1 MGLPRPP
8 AVGRRTRPAVFVPAQ
23 RSRGLV
29 VSRRGK
35 PMRRVRRKR
44 SDALNRRLRRGALL
58 TLLAVG
64 SQSGCTR
71 EFYRDWANQDA
82 SEAVFEKSRDP
93 RWRLDAF
100 SIEPPAMSRFADPYD
115 PEFPPAPPDD
125 PTSEALSPVPQWP
138 DHRLIVPAEGT
149 GYIDM
154 MEGWM
159 REREAA
165 IAKGEISSLI
175 YATPGDG
182 GRNGFPQPFTPP
194 KPPGTPSPF
203 APGAGSPANPPSG
216 AGGPGSAAAAPAG
229 SRPAGAAS
237 PAAPSGGGPT
247 ARASPRNPGR
257 NSGTDPKGSS
267 PILLANARCGEK
279 TTNIPPPRPA
289 SSFQSLETSRA
300 RGVKDGS
307 VQRAARQAVPP
318 QDPAAPTQAGQGAQG
333 TQISPGNEALP
344 MRPAM
349 PRDTKVN
356 EDQMSEETWREIE
369 RIIPG
374 GPAPGGTIT
383 PEQAAELSSV
393 LIPRMAKFNVA
404 AAAGLPRNANPYVI
418 TLQQSFTL
426 ALINARV
433 YQLQLETLYSAA
445 LAVALQR
452 FQFEPQFYA
461 GMSPLTS
468 PNGAGFPGLNPINQF
483 LYHARLS
490 PGGQIYHTQGSLGG
504 QMSSLTLG
512 EVAGM
517 GKLLNSGGQLLM
529 GFANQLVFN
538 FVGKN
543 RIQTSVESSLPLS
556 FMQPFLRGA
565 GRAVVL
571 ENLTQ
576 AERTLLYQVR
586 TFAQF
591 RQQFIVD
598 MLTGGTISQ
607 PGVGF
612 NLVGFS
618 TTGNT
623 DPTLGFIPNAQQF
636 AEVLID
642 LRNLAYFEQLA
653 ALYEQLIEGESS
665 GLSQLQVDQVK
676 SRVVTARLTVVG
688 DVLTLRNQNDQFKQQ
703 LGLPPDT
710 PVVPDLTL
718 FQPYL
723 DVFTE
728 IDEWQRDKNRRL
740 EDVPKIVNKIP
751 ELQDIVLDG
760 HSILGMYKNS
770 TTYDNEEDLEATLQ
784 AAVRIAMEYRL
795 DLMNTRAKLYDAWRH
810 IRVAANALKGVFNVA
825 LTNQV
830 FTPATTTNPFGFF
843 SQAHQFSLVFN
854 AELPLIR
861 VAERNAFRQAII
873 DYEFQRRALMSEEDF
888 IKNQLRQDIRNMQVA
903 YITYDLTKQNL
914 ILNIRLKDQAFEQII
929 APPQAL
935 TGQGLAQ
942 TANAAT
948 QTTNLINFQN
958 TLFTSEVT
966 LTQQYQAFQ
975 AARLTVYRDIGILP
989 YDEWEAF
996 SEIFPAEYRGP
1007 SLGPGTSNT
1016 GKPASA
1022 AAPQPSQGVSR

>member
-1 MGLPRPP
+1 MFRI
-8 AVGRRTRPAVFVPAQ
+8 
-23 RSRGLV
+23 S
-29 VSRRGK
+29 
-35 PMRRVRRKR
+35 RKR

-71 EFYRDWANQDA
+71 EFFRDWANQDA

-138 DHRLIVPAEGT
+138 DHRLIVPAEGA

-165 IAKGEISSLI
+165 IAKGEISLLG
-175 YATPGDG
+175 YTEPGNG
-182 GRNGFPQPFTPP
+182 GRNGIPQPSTPP

-203 APGAGSPANPPSG
+203 APGIGSPLSPPTG
-216 AGGPGSAAAAPAG
+216 AGGPGSPGAAPAPAG
-229 SRPAGAAS
+229 SPPAGG
-237 PAAPSGGGPT
+237 AAPAGGGPT
-247 ARASPRNPGR
+247 ARTSPRNPGR

-279 TTNIPPPRPA
+279 KTNIPPPRPA
-289 SSFQSLETSRA
+289 SSFKSLETSRA
-300 RGVKDGS
+300 KGVKDGS
-307 VQRAARQAVPP
+307 VQRAARQAAPP
-318 QDPAAPTQAGQGAQG
+318 QDPAAPTQAGQGAQR
-333 TQISPGNEALP
+333 TQISPGSDGLP
-344 MRPAM
+344 QSPFVPLDSKAS
-349 PRDTKVN
+349 
-356 EDQMSEETWREIE
+356 EDQMSEETRREIN

-374 GPAPGGTIT
+374 GPAGGTIT

-393 LIPRMAKFNVA
+393 LIPKLPKFNVA
-404 AAAGLPRNANPYVI
+404 AAVGLPRNANPYVI

-426 ALINARV
+426 ALINARI
-433 YQLQLETLYSAA
+433 YQLQLENLYNAA
-445 LAVALQR
+445 LTVALQR

-468 PNGAGFPGLNPINQF
+468 PTIGPGGSSVGFPGVSPINQF
-483 LYHARLS
+483 LYQTRSA
-490 PGGQIYHTQGSLGG
+490 PGGQI
-504 QMSSLTLG
+504 SSLSLG
-512 EVAGM
+512 EVAGV

-529 GFANQLVFN
+529 GFANQVVFN

-543 RIQTSVESSLPLS
+543 PIQPTVQSSLPLT

-576 AERTLLYQVR
+576 AERSLLYQVR

-623 DPTLGFIPNAQQF
+623 DPTIGFIPLAENV
-636 AEVLID
+636 AEVIVD
-642 LRNLAYFEQLA
+642 LRNLAFFEQLA

-676 SRVVTARLTVVG
+676 SRVLTSRQTLIT
-688 DVLTLRNQNDQFKQQ
+688 DIITLRNTNDSFKQQ
-703 LGLPPDT
+703 IGLPPDT
-710 PVVPDLTL
+710 PMVPDVSI

-723 DVFTE
+723 DVFAE
-728 IDEWQRDKNRRL
+728 IDEWQRNKNRKL
-740 EDVPKIVNKIP
+740 EDVPRIVDKIP
-751 ELQDIVLDG
+751 QLPDIVLDG
-760 HSILGMYKNS
+760 HSLLGPYLNS
-770 TTYDNEEDLEATLQ
+770 TTYTDNEEDLEATLQ
-784 AAVRIAMEYRL
+784 AAVRIALEYRL
-795 DLMNTRAKLYDAWRH
+795 DLMNTRAQLYDAWRQ
-810 IRVAANALKGVFNVA
+810 IRVKANALKGVFNIA

-830 FTPATTTNPFGFF
+830 FTPPTTTNPFGFF

-873 DYEFQRRALMSEEDF
+873 AYEQQRRALMSEEDF
-888 IKNQLRQDIRNMQVA
+888 IKNQLRGDIRAMQVN
-903 YITYDLTKQNL
+903 YINYDITKRNL
-914 ILNIRLKDQAFEQII
+914 VLNIRLKDQAFEQII
-929 APPQAL
+929 APPQAA

-942 TANAAT
+942 SANAAT
-948 QTTNLINFQN
+948 QTTNLINFQQ
-958 TLFTSEVT
+958 TLFTYEVALIT
-966 LTQQYQAFQ
+966 AYETYQL
-975 AARLTVYRDIGILP
+975 ARLTVYRDIGILP

-996 SEIFPAEYRGP
+996 SEIFPTEYRGP

-1022 AAPQPSQGVSR
+1022 AAPKPPQGVSR

>member
-1 MGLPRPP
+1 MC
-8 AVGRRTRPAVFVPAQ
+8 
-23 RSRGLV
+23 S
-29 VSRRGK
+29 
-35 PMRRVRRKR
+35 VRRKR

-58 TLLAVG
+58 TLLAVA

-82 SEAVFEKSRDP
+82 AEAVFEKSRDP

-175 YATPGDG
+175 YATPGNG
-182 GRNGFPQPFTPP
+182 GRNGTPQPFSPP
-194 KPPGTPSPF
+194 KPPLTPSPF
-203 APGAGSPANPPSG
+203 APGTGSPSSPPAG
-216 AGGPGSAAAAPAG
+216 AGGSSSPAAAPA
-229 SRPAGAAS
+229 PAGPPPAGGAA
-237 PAAPSGGGPT
+237 PAAGGPT
-247 ARASPRNPGR
+247 ARTSPRNPGG

-267 PILLANARCGEK
+267 PILLANARSGEK
-279 TTNIPPPRPA
+279 KTNIPPPRPA
-289 SSFQSLETSRA
+289 SSFKSLETSRA
-300 RGVKDGS
+300 KRVKDGS
-307 VQRAARQAVPP
+307 VQRAARQAAPP
-318 QDPAAPTQAGQGAQG
+318 QDPAAPTQAGQGAQR
-333 TQISPGNEALP
+333 TQISPGSEGLP
-344 MRPAM
+344 QSPFVPLDSKAH
-349 PRDTKVN
+349 
-356 EDQMSEETWREIE
+356 EDQMSEETRREIN

-374 GPAPGGTIT
+374 GPAGGTIT

-393 LIPRMAKFNVA
+393 LIPKLPKFNVA
-404 AAAGLPRNANPYVI
+404 AAVGLPRNANPYVI

-426 ALINARV
+426 ALINARI
-433 YQLQLETLYSAA
+433 YQLQLENLYNAA
-445 LAVALQR
+445 LTVALQR

-468 PNGAGFPGLNPINQF
+468 PNSAGFPLVSPLNPINQF
-483 LYHARLS
+483 LYQTRSA
-490 PGGQIYHTQGSLGG
+490 PGGQI
-504 QMSSLTLG
+504 SSLSLG
-512 EVAGM
+512 EVAGV

-529 GFANQLVFN
+529 GFANQVVFN

-543 RIQTSVESSLPLS
+543 PIQPTVQSSLPLT

-576 AERTLLYQVR
+576 AERSLLYQVR
-586 TFAQF
+586 IFAQF

-618 TTGNT
+618 TAGNT
-623 DPTLGFIPNAQQF
+623 DPTVGFIPLAENV
-636 AEVLID
+636 AEVIVD
-642 LRNLAYFEQLA
+642 LRNLAFFEQLA

-676 SRVVTARLTVVG
+676 SRVLTSRQTLIT
-688 DVLTLRNQNDQFKQQ
+688 DIITLRNTNDQFKQQ
-703 LGLPPDT
+703 IGLPPDT
-710 PVVPDLTL
+710 PMVPDVSL

-723 DVFTE
+723 DVFAE
-728 IDEWQRDKNRRL
+728 IDEWQRRKDRKL
-740 EDVPKIVNKIP
+740 EDVPKIVDKIP
-751 ELQDIVLDG
+751 QLPDIVLDG
-760 HSILGMYKNS
+760 HSLLGPYLKS
-770 TTYDNEEDLEATLQ
+770 TTYLDNEEELEATLQ
-784 AAVRIAMEYRL
+784 AAVRIALEYRL
-795 DLMNTRAKLYDAWRH
+795 DLMNTRAQLYDAWRQ
-810 IRVAANALKGVFNVA
+810 IRVKANALKGVFNVA

-830 FTPATTTNPFGFF
+830 FTPPTTTNPFGFF

-861 VAERNAFRQAII
+861 VAERNAFREAII
-873 DYEFQRRALMSEEDF
+873 AYEQQRRALMSEEDF
-888 IKNQLRQDIRNMQVA
+888 IKNQLRGDIRGMQVN
-903 YITYDLTKQNL
+903 YINYDITKRNL
-914 ILNIRLKDQAFEQII
+914 VLNIRLKDQAFEQIV
-929 APPQAL
+929 APPQAT

-942 TANAAT
+942 SANAAT

-958 TLFTSEVT
+958 TLFT
-966 LTQQYQAFQ
+966 
-975 AARLTVYRDIGILP
+975 
-989 YDEWEAF
+989 
-996 SEIFPAEYRGP
+996 
-1007 SLGPGTSNT
+1007 
-1016 GKPASA
+1016 
-1022 AAPQPSQGVSR
+1022 

>member
-138 DHRLIVPAEGT
+138 DHRLIVPAEGA

-165 IAKGEISSLI
+165 IAKGEISLLG
-175 YATPGDG
+175 YTEPGNG
-182 GRNGFPQPFTPP
+182 GRNGIPQSSTPP
-194 KPPGTPSPF
+194 KPPETPSPF
-203 APGAGSPANPPSG
+203 APGIGSPLSPPAG
-216 AGGPGSAAAAPAG
+216 AGGLGSPAAAPAPPG
-229 SRPAGAAS
+229 SPPAGGAA
-237 PAAPSGGGPT
+237 PAAPAGGGPT
-247 ARASPRNPGR
+247 ARTSPRNPGM
-257 NSGTDPKGSS
+257 NSGTNPKGSS

-279 TTNIPPPRPA
+279 KTSIPPPRPS
-289 SSFQSLETSRA
+289 SSFKSLETSRA
-300 RGVKDGS
+300 KGVKDGS
-307 VQRAARQAVPP
+307 VQRAARQAAPP
-318 QDPAAPTQAGQGAQG
+318 QDLAAPTQAGQGAQR
-333 TQISPGNEALP
+333 TQSPFVPLDSKAS
-344 MRPAM
+344 
-349 PRDTKVN
+349 
-356 EDQMSEETWREIE
+356 EDQMSEETRRAIN

-374 GPAPGGTIT
+374 GPAAAGTMS

-393 LIPRMAKFNVA
+393 LIPKLPKFNVA
-404 AAAGLPRNANPYVI
+404 AAVGLPRNANPYVI

-426 ALINARV
+426 ALINARI
-433 YQLQLETLYSAA
+433 YQLQLEDLYNAA
-445 LAVALQR
+445 LTVALQR

-468 PNGAGFPGLNPINQF
+468 PTIGPGGSSVGFPGVSPINQF
-483 LYHARLS
+483 LYQTRSA
-490 PGGQIYHTQGSLGG
+490 PGGQI
-504 QMSSLTLG
+504 SSLSLG
-512 EVAGM
+512 EVAGV

-529 GFANQLVFN
+529 GFANQVVFN

-543 RIQTSVESSLPLS
+543 PIQPTVQSSLPLT
-556 FMQPFLRGA
+556 FMQPFLREA

-623 DPTLGFIPNAQQF
+623 DPTIGFIPLAENV
-636 AEVLID
+636 AEVI
-642 LRNLAYFEQLA
+642 
-653 ALYEQLIEGESS
+653 
-665 GLSQLQVDQVK
+665 
-676 SRVVTARLTVVG
+676 
-688 DVLTLRNQNDQFKQQ
+688 
-703 LGLPPDT
+703 
-710 PVVPDLTL
+710 
-718 FQPYL
+718 
-723 DVFTE
+723 
-728 IDEWQRDKNRRL
+728 
-740 EDVPKIVNKIP
+740 
-751 ELQDIVLDG
+751 
-760 HSILGMYKNS
+760 
-770 TTYDNEEDLEATLQ
+770 
-784 AAVRIAMEYRL
+784 
-795 DLMNTRAKLYDAWRH
+795 
-810 IRVAANALKGVFNVA
+810 
-825 LTNQV
+825 
-830 FTPATTTNPFGFF
+830 
-843 SQAHQFSLVFN
+843 
-854 AELPLIR
+854 
-861 VAERNAFRQAII
+861 
-873 DYEFQRRALMSEEDF
+873 
-888 IKNQLRQDIRNMQVA
+888 
-903 YITYDLTKQNL
+903 
-914 ILNIRLKDQAFEQII
+914 
-929 APPQAL
+929 
-935 TGQGLAQ
+935 
-942 TANAAT
+942 
-948 QTTNLINFQN
+948 
-958 TLFTSEVT
+958 
-966 LTQQYQAFQ
+966 
-975 AARLTVYRDIGILP
+975 
-989 YDEWEAF
+989 
-996 SEIFPAEYRGP
+996 
-1007 SLGPGTSNT
+1007 
-1016 GKPASA
+1016 
-1022 AAPQPSQGVSR
+1022 